1 MREFWLYTALR
12 VGLFLAVLAV
22 LTGVWLL
29 AFGIDATSVFV
40 LVVVAALA
48 SSLAS
53 VRLLRGPRQAFA
65 ARVDRRASRMATR
78 LADVRAKEDVD

>member
-1 MREFWLYTALR
+1 MTEFWVYTALR

-22 LTGVWLL
+22 LAGAWLL
-29 AFGIDATSVFV
+29 AYNIDATSVVV
-40 LVVVAALA
+40 LVIVAALV

-53 VRLLRGPRQAFA
+53 VRLLRGPRRALA
-65 ARVDRRASRMATR
+65 TRVEQRASRMASR